1 VSVSKT
7 PVILAV
13 LSVGV
18 GSFTLLQSMVAPVL
32 PTLQAEL
39 GASQTD
45 STWIVIVYLLSAAVC
60 TPIIG
65 RAGDLWGRRKLL
77 VFCLAAIAVGA
88 LLSSL
93 ATSLPLMIVG
103 RAIQGIGGGVLP
115 ISFGIIRAHFADDA
129 VPGSI
134 GLIASISAVWAG
146 LGVVIG
152 GPLVEHLGYRW
163 LFWVPM
169 ILLVVSIGATLAFI
183 PRSPGADGGRLN
195 VLSSILMSAWL
206 IPLLVAATKL
216 SSWGWKSSSI
226 LALLTVSAVFAAVWI
241 VVELQSD
248 NPLIDMRVMRIR
260 DIWVANLASLL
271 FGAGMFG
278 MMAFLPAF
286 VQTPPTVGYGL
297 GLSPSAAGLL
307 LLSQTVSM
315 FVVGLFAGRLTVR
328 FGASR
333 LLAVGSLVCALGFVS
348 LASGGDSVWKFAI
361 TLGVV
366 GVGFSLA
373 FTSMS
378 NMVVA
383 AAPRSQTSVASGMNV
398 NLRNIGGALGT
409 AVMAMLVSSGVSPDA
424 LPKESNY
431 SSGFLML
438 AALLLIGT
446 TVVAVFARSGR
457 TGPEAVRPA
466 GKPVMAAA
474 GDHGEGERRER

>member
-1 VSVSKT
+1 MSVSKT
-7 PVILAV
+7 PAILAV
-13 LSVGV
+13 LTVGV

-39 GASQTD
+39 GASQAD

-65 RAGDLWGRRKLL
+65 RAGDLWGRRRLL
-77 VFCLAAIAVGA
+77 IFCLTAIAVGA

-93 ATSLPLMIVG
+93 AASLPLMIIG

-115 ISFGIIRAHFADDA
+115 ISFGIIRAHFPDDA

-146 LGVVIG
+146 VGVVIG

-163 LFWVPM
+163 LFWVPT
-169 ILLVVSIGATLAFI
+169 ILLVVSIAATLAFI
-183 PRSPGADGGRLN
+183 PRSTRSYGGRLN
-195 VLSSILMSAWL
+195 ILSSIMMSAWL
-206 IPLLVAATKL
+206 LPLLVGATKL
-216 SSWGWKSSSI
+216 SSWGWRSPSI
-226 LALLTVSAVFAAVWI
+226 VALLAASAVFAAVWI
-241 VVELQSD
+241 VFELHSE
-248 NPLIDMRVMRIR
+248 NPLVDIRVMRIR
-260 DIWVANLASLL
+260 EIWVANLASLL

-278 MMAFLPAF
+278 AMAFLPAL
-286 VQTPPTVGYGL
+286 VQTPSTAGYGL
-297 GLSPSAAGLL
+297 GLSPSEAGLL

-315 FVVGLFAGRLTVR
+315 FVVGLFAGRLTAKY
-328 FGASR
+328 GARR
-333 LLAVGSLVCALGFVS
+333 LLATGSLICALGFFS
-348 LASGGDSVWKFAI
+348 LATGGDSLWKFVV

-409 AVMAMLVSSGVSPDA
+409 ALMAMFVSSGVSPDT
-424 LPKESNY
+424 LPKEWNY
-431 SSGFLML
+431 SSGFL
-438 AALLLIGT
+438 ALGVLLFIGA
-446 TVVAVFARSGR
+446 TVVAVFAHSRGVVPTEVQPSRDPALTSPSGN
-457 TGPEAVRPA
+457 
-466 GKPVMAAA
+466 
-474 GDHGEGERRER
+474 DHGARREQ

>member
-1 VSVSKT
+1 MSVST
-7 PVILAV
+7 TRVILAV
-13 LSVGV
+13 LTIGV
-18 GSFTLLQSMVAPVL
+18 GSFTLLQSMITPVL

-65 RAGDLWGRRKLL
+65 RAGDLWGRRRLL
-77 VFCLAAIAVGA
+77 IFCLTAIALGA

-93 ATSLPLMIVG
+93 ATSLPLMIIG

-115 ISFGIIRAHFADDA
+115 ISFGIIRAHFPDDA

-152 GPLVEHLGYRW
+152 GPLAEHLGYRW
-163 LFWVPM
+163 MFWVPM
-169 ILLVVSIGATLAFI
+169 ILLALSIGATLAFI
-183 PRSPGADGGRLN
+183 PRSAGTDGGQLN

-216 SSWGWKSSSI
+216 SPWGWKSPSI
-226 LALLTVSAVFAAVWI
+226 LVLLAASAVFAAAWI
-241 VVELQSD
+241 LFELQSD
-248 NPLIDMRVMRIR
+248 NPLIDIRVMRIR
-260 DIWVANLASLL
+260 EIWVANLASLL

-286 VQTPPTVGYGL
+286 VQTPSTAGYGM
-297 GLSPSAAGLL
+297 GLSPSGAGLL

-315 FVVGLFAGRLTVR
+315 FVVGLFAGRLTVK

-333 LLAVGSLVCALGFVS
+333 LLAAGSLTCALSFVS
-348 LASGGDSVWKFAI
+348 LAIGGGSVWRFAI

-409 AVMAMLVSSGVSPDA
+409 AIMAMFVSSGVSPDT
-424 LPKESNY
+424 LPKEWNY
-431 SSGFLML
+431 SSGFLAL
-438 AALLLIGT
+438 GALLFIGA
-446 TVVAVFARSGR
+446 TVVAVFAHSGKE
-457 TGPEAVRPA
+457 TPAAVHLVRDPA
-466 GKPVMAAA
+466 MAATREY
-474 GDHGEGERRER
+474 GENELREQ